1 MRIIGCD
8 LHARQ
13 QALAMLDTETGE
25 LVNLMLWHEGNEVR
39 EFYSQLPRPVLVGI
53 EATGSM
59 HWFLNLMEEL
69 GIECRVGHPAT
80 IRAAAPRKQKTDRR
94 DAELILQMLVEKRF
108 PAIWLPTKELL
119 DLRALV
125 LHRHQW
131 VRIRTRI
138 QNALQAIALANG
150 LRRGPS
156 LWSYDG
162 QAKIAFLSLLPH
174 ASYRRSMLQEMY
186 RKMEEEIENLTQRV
200 AEQAGQRCGARL
212 LMTHPGVGPVTALA
226 TEVFLGD
233 ARRFV
238 DGKALASYG
247 GLIPREYSSG
257 ARQRLGG
264 VTKQGSP
271 LLRFLWC
278 EAGAHAARRDPELK
292 RFYRRKLVQ
301 KGLGKARVA
310 VARKLGIRLWIMLR
324 DEIDYQEFCRRGQK
338 QQSGAACAGKPEV
351 AYGAKSPADWMSANH
366 SASEWERPVTGSE
379 HLQSAWPWRADRRLV
394 PVRQA
399 GTMKRCSPQHSERRR
414 LHPRQ
419 KRILSLTGQGNWK
432 RYQSAP

>member
-13 QALAMLDTETGE
+13 QTLAMLDTTTGE
-25 LVNLMLWHEGNEVR
+25 MVNLTLMHEGNGVR

-59 HWFLNLMEEL
+59 QWFLNLMDEL
-69 GIECRVGHPAT
+69 GIECQVGHPAT
-80 IRAAAPRKQKTDRR
+80 IRAAEPRKQKHDRR
-94 DAELILQMLVEKRF
+94 DADLILKLLAEQRF
-108 PAIWLPTKELL
+108 PAIWLPSKELL
-119 DLRALV
+119 DLRALL

-150 LRRGPS
+150 LRRGPG

-162 QAKIAFLSLLPH
+162 QAKIAFLPLLPH
-174 ASYRRSMLQEMY
+174 ASYRRSALQVMY
-186 RKMEEEIENLTQRV
+186 RKMEEEIENLTQQV
-200 AEQAGQRCGARL
+200 AEQAGQRSGARL

-233 ARRFV
+233 PKRFA
-238 DGKALASYG
+238 DGKALASYVG
-247 GLIPREYSSG
+247 IIPREYSSG
-257 ARQRLGG
+257 QRQRLGG

-271 LLRFLWC
+271 LLRFLWY
-278 EAGAHAARRDPELK
+278 EAGAHAVRRDPELK
-292 RFYRRKLVQ
+292 RFYLRKLIQ

-324 DEIDYQEFCRRGQK
+324 DEVDYQEFCRRGQM
-338 QQSGAACAGKPEV
+338 QQSGAACGGDA
-351 AYGAKSPADWMSANH
+351 
-366 SASEWERPVTGSE
+366 
-379 HLQSAWPWRADRRLV
+379 
-394 PVRQA
+394 
-399 GTMKRCSPQHSERRR
+399 
-414 LHPRQ
+414 
-419 KRILSLTGQGNWK
+419 
-432 RYQSAP
+432 

>member
-1 MRIIGCD
+1 
-8 LHARQ
+8 
-13 QALAMLDTETGE
+13 MLETTTGE
-25 LVNLMLWHEGNEVR
+25 VVNLTLMHEGNAVR

-80 IRAAAPRKQKTDRR
+80 IRAATPRKQNNDRL
-94 DAELILQMLVEKRF
+94 DADLILKLVVDNRF

-131 VRIRTRI
+131 VRIRTRF

-162 QAKIAFLSLLPH
+162 QAKIAFLPLLPH
-174 ASYRRSMLQEMY
+174 ASYRRSVLQEMY

-212 LMTHPGVGPVTALA
+212 LMTNPGVGPVTALA

-233 ARRFV
+233 PRRFV
-238 DGKALASYG
+238 DGKVLASYV

-257 ARQRLGG
+257 GRQRLGG

-278 EAGAHAARRDPELK
+278 EAGAHAVRRDPELK

-324 DEIDYQEFCRRGQK
+324 DEIDYEEFCRRGQK
-338 QQSGAACAGKPEV
+338 QQSGAACAGMPEV
-351 AYGAKSPADWMSANH
+351 GYGAKSPD
-366 SASEWERPVTGSE
+366 
-379 HLQSAWPWRADRRLV
+379 D
-394 PVRQA
+394 
-399 GTMKRCSPQHSERRR
+399 
-414 LHPRQ
+414 
-419 KRILSLTGQGNWK
+419 
-432 RYQSAP
+432 

>member
-13 QALAMLDTETGE
+13 RSLAMLETATGE
-25 LVNLMLWHEGNEVR
+25 MVNLTLKHEGNEVR

-59 HWFLNLMEEL
+59 HWFLNLMDEL

-80 IRAAAPRKQKTDRR
+80 IRAAAPRRQKNDRL
-94 DAELILQMLVEKRF
+94 DADLILKLVAENRF

-125 LHRHQW
+125 RHRHQW
-131 VRIRTRI
+131 VRMRTRI

-162 QAKIAFLSLLPH
+162 QAKIAFLPLLPH
-174 ASYRRSMLQEMY
+174 RRSALQAMY
-186 RKMEEEIENLTQRV
+186 QKMDEEIEKLTQQV
-200 AEQAGQRCGARL
+200 AEQAGQRSGARR

-226 TEVFLGD
+226 TDVFLGD
-233 ARRFV
+233 PKRFA
-238 DGKALASYG
+238 DGKALASYV

-257 ARQRLGG
+257 GRQRLGG

-271 LLRFLWC
+271 LLRFLWG
-278 EAGAHAARRDPELK
+278 EAGAHAVRRNPELK

-301 KGLGKARVA
+301 KGLG
-310 VARKLGIRLWIMLR
+310 
-324 DEIDYQEFCRRGQK
+324 RR
-338 QQSGAACAGKPEV
+338 
-351 AYGAKSPADWMSANH
+351 
-366 SASEWERPVTGSE
+366 
-379 HLQSAWPWRADRRLV
+379 AW
-394 PVRQA
+394 Q
-399 GTMKRCSPQHSERRR
+399 
-414 LHPRQ
+414 
-419 KRILSLTGQGNWK
+419 
-432 RYQSAP
+432 